1 MHPAIKILIV
11 DDETELALSLS
22 EYLRLEGYDTEYTT
36 NPAQALEMIR
46 LKKYHVIFSDIV
58 MPQIDGVDLL
68 RRIKSYDPLA
78 QVIMMTGY
86 STMEKTMLC
95 MEAGAS
101 DYLLKP
107 FQSLSEVVEAVKL
120 SEVKLNR
127 WWKSMRDTIKVKS

>member
-1 MHPAIKILIV
+1 MHPAIKILII
-11 DDETELALSLS
+11 DDEEELALSLS

-36 NPAQALEMIR
+36 NPALALEMIR

-68 RRIKSYDPLA
+68 RRIKNYDPLA

-86 STMEKTMLC
+86 STMEKTLLC

-107 FQSLSEVVEAVKL
+107 FQSLSEVVDAVKL

-127 WWKSMRDTIKVKS
+127 WWKSMRDTIKVK